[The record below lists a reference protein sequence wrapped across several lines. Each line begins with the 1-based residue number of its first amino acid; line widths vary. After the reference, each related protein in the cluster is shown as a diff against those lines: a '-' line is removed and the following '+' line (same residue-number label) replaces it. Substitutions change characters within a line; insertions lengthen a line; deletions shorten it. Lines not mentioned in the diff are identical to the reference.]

1 MKYAVALS
9 ALAAAA
15 TLVSAQTPDGCS
27 TDYDGYFE
35 FNPVPIS
42 GASKRD
48 IAPLHKVNQTKFH
61 PPQRND
67 TQC

>member
-15 TLVSAQTPDGCS
+15 LVSAQSPDGCS
-27 TDYDGYFE
+27 GDFE
-35 FNPVPIS
+35 GNFELNPVPIS

-48 IAPLHKVNQTKFH
+48 IAPLHKVNQAAWATIW
-61 PPQRND
+61 
-67 TQC
+67 